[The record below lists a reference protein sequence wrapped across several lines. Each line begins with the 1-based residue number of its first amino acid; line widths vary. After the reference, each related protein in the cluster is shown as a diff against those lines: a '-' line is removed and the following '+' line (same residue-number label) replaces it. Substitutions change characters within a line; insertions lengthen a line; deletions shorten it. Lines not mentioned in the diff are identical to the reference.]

1 MYPIYIFGSGTV
13 QIGHFLLIIFSRVVL
28 IKIGMPKDKYFYT
41 FLIFLIYCYSINI
54 FYFAYDLYIFKDPY
68 RYVFIP
74 PDLTYLRDILFITF
88 NFVLVISIIS
98 YLNYQKKLNI
108 IFYGV
113 LTAILI
119 ILFPII
125 YKFLSGLP
133 FTVIWVFLITQISWD
148 ITLYV
153 VFLSYTYFIEILIYH
168 II

>member
-1 MYPIYIFGSGTV
+1 MT
-13 QIGHFLLIIFSRVVL
+13 FSMVVL
-28 IKIGMPKDKYFYT
+28 IKIGMPKD
-41 FLIFLIYCYSINI
+41 NI
-54 FYFAYDLYIFKDPY
+54 FILFNFPNLLLLYKYIYFAYDLYIFKDPY

-74 PDLTYLRDILFITF
+74 PDLTYLRNILFITF

-133 FTVIWVFLITQISWD
+133 FYRYMGFFNNPNQLGYYSICCFSH
-148 ITLYV
+148 
-153 VFLSYTYFIEILIYH
+153 ILIL
-168 II
+168 